1 MIWVVFTFFDYDFT
15 FYTFFRYYGGN
26 FANTNIELKKW
37 AFSLLQ
43 TGAESPQGKRHK
55 QPRERQQCSR
65 SRSPH
70 GQQGRRSQRPGSGQ
84 RTQLGLPQ
92 VVGRCR
98 QAGSQAGRQPGRQPG
113 SHSPTVKSIFA
124 TDLLVRACK
133 NEPLKNLAGLIFFQS
148 HPMMQ
153 IRKTWD
159 WSFWSG
165 SKDNHLN
172 LIGCLLLVPPRMRTR
187 KCCSLFG
194 FRLFVLPLL
203 PRLCRQGQE
212 DWVSPSL

>member
-26 FANTNIELKKW
+26 FANTNIEFKKW

-43 TGAESPQGKRHK
+43 TGAELPQRKRPQGKPHK

-65 SRSPH
+65 SRSRSPH
-70 GQQGRRSQRPGSGQ
+70 GQRGRRSQRPGSGQ

-92 VVGRCR
+92 VVGRCLEGSSAVGR
-98 QAGSQAGRQPGRQPG
+98 YSEYWQTGWQADKVEG
-113 SHSPTVKSIFA
+113 TVG
-124 TDLLVRACK
+124 
-133 NEPLKNLAGLIFFQS
+133 NLAGLIFFQS

-165 SKDNHLN
+165 YKDNHLN